1 MKIKNIKYLL
11 ISLVLLMFLI
21 GAASAADDAVA
32 IEGDAAAVDS
42 IGEDASAPI
51 TTTVSEDASIGTTFS
66 DSAIE
71 SDSIQ
76 SNDDLELKNVTDVKQ
91 KDSSDALKDGESTT
105 IFVSTGGN
113 DNNDGLSLETA
124 VATVEKAI
132 NITKTGGT
140 DFTLLIS
147 NGDYNIDQITIPV
160 GKYISII
167 GESKEGTIL
176 HASGDYGFDI
186 SFSGCNIENLTISD
200 LNSTATTSAAIRIMG
215 RDDININNCI
225 FKNIGSVYGAIY
237 IDSEGKTSISNV
249 LIEDC
254 FATKSDSSSIIH
266 VYGEGPV
273 SLDNVE
279 IRGSYMQPSPYS
291 WNTPYLGA
299 IIFLSSADPDVTLM
313 NSRIHDN
320 NGSIYS
326 IITSK
331 GKIKIINT
339 TISDNYLNASYASIF
354 SSGVNSNT
362 ATDITVTQSVI
373 ADNILANNAVGLLD
387 ARFGVFKVDH
397 NIIINNKNANGND
410 LPVGDLSGA
419 SSFSIDDNY
428 WGTNVRPNDKTSE
441 WVILTG
447 DVAECAFVGVC
458 ENIKIFLNSYV
469 TESGEI
475 GVIDGMP
482 TVELAVGYAL
492 NQENPSAVTIKDGVG
507 TISYLASI
515 AGEETLILSTGDV
528 FEFNVSSEIGSL
540 IFVDGSVETSGD
552 GTQENPVKTIAE
564 ALNIAADGKI
574 ILIKNGTYK
583 ESNLLVD
590 KDITIKPYDGA
601 DVIIDGDNQ
610 DRIFT
615 VTFTA
620 TIRDLSL
627 TGGNVTGDGGAIYLN
642 GGNLTLYKLNIS
654 NCIASDNGG
663 AIATAAGSDLYL
675 SNSIFTDNFASKGQ
689 SIFIGGEAEILMND
703 FVAHMDVLSPDAS
716 FNAININTDSPVSII
731 SNNFNDNGAIK
742 GQAVYIKN
750 APVRLSGNIMDDEI
764 IYLESGSVNSN
775 LIFMDGKT
783 VTVESGADVNLTA
796 TLTDDKGNLIRGG
809 ELTFTANGVAV
820 GDPIN
825 ISGDNELTIPYTV
838 PSDSEEDIVI
848 SGSYSLGNGGT
859 IVNGTIEPNIPYWFI
874 EGGSGYKTLNDAVDN
889 AVAGNVIYG
898 SPGTYIANGIF
909 ITKDLTIKANETG
922 DIILDGNGSR
932 IFTIKN
938 QSTLSLVNL
947 DLSNGGSEGGGFVYI
962 YAEGGNLNI
971 INSTLRDLNIE
982 GYPESFEGGAI
993 KTYAS
998 STINIESSHFENINS
1013 SAFAPVLSGLNGVKL
1028 ILTIKDS
1035 SFTDIKGTA
1044 MYGLM
1049 NAPGNVTIERSN
1061 FTDIIGNTTKYTGLI
1076 FTDSSSNYLINE
1088 CLFSNI
1094 STDSVIRFKNN
1105 GNITVTKSVFQN
1117 IQDTGGALYIYNP
1130 GSAKV
1135 NYNLFIDNTNLN
1147 ADSNRDIY
1155 SYGSNVD
1162 LSYNFWGNNSKP
1174 TESQINDVS
1183 KAPFWTIVE
1192 LSMNSDYI
1200 FTDETADIAVQFVGT
1215 DGEEN
1220 LTLDDVMPEYSF
1232 NLEATNGTLDAN
1244 TVTLVDN
1251 EAIVTFTPPS
1261 LTGTVTVTATPGPAE
1276 LTFDVIETSKLLVV
1290 STQGSDENAGSFESP
1305 YRTIA
1310 YALTKANET
1319 RNIIYLIYTG
1329 EDYKEHDLT
1338 LAGNLIIMGENDEV
1352 TIDAETNGRIFLVTG
1367 NVSIKSLTLSNGFDT
1382 ESGGA
1387 IYVDGGNLTL
1397 NYVNFDSNHVYG
1409 LGGAIATTSGSNL
1422 YISDSVFTNNY
1433 VGIAGGAIATA
1444 SGSNLSID
1452 NCIFVENDAD
1462 YGGAIYLAGES
1473 LILTSTFDGNYIS
1486 WNTGRGGGAI
1496 CVNTTDSVVISSNEF
1511 KDNSAYTGEVIYI
1524 ENGIV
1529 TLSENTIDGDTIY
1542 LAGGS
1547 VNSNLV
1553 FLDNSTVKVEL
1564 GETVNLTAS
1573 LCDDNG
1579 NPIRGGSIIFTA
1591 NGEAIGDPIDI
1602 SGDNELKTTYT
1613 VPIDASE
1620 DIIISG
1626 SYSLDNGGIV
1636 KDGSLH
1642 PSVPHWFIEGGI
1654 GYEYLS
1660 EAIDGAEAGD
1670 VIYYDLPEDYTD
1682 VINSK
1687 TINKALTIKNNGTNI
1702 VTLDGDGNNV
1712 FTVSANLDL
1721 INLNFV
1727 NGGNTQGGFISQS
1740 SNNLNIINSSFK
1752 NSASSS
1758 SAAAILSSDGNLNIE
1773 SCVFENIS
1781 SSSSSNGGIIYYS
1794 GNIGNLSINN
1804 SVFNNLSGKYD
1815 GFIIYSSTFTNI
1827 ANSNFTNL
1835 LGPTGSS
1842 YWGGIFN
1849 SKSMNLTNCQFINIT
1864 GPKGAAIYSRGS
1876 LNVTKSVFE
1885 NIITDNSVIFASSY
1899 DAFINYNIFVNNNKG
1914 IDSTTANA
1922 DYNFWGSNDR
1932 PSSDIVSS
1940 RTYQNWVIVEM
1951 SSSND
1956 TIFLGSTE
1964 DISIGFVATD
1974 GEENFTLDDSMPSYG
1989 FDLTVSDGTIEPSR
2003 VIIEDNEAKAVYS
2016 PSAVG
2021 TVTITASPDNAE
2033 LELNVMNKSTM
2044 LIVSAEGSDE
2054 GDGSFESPYATIAHA
2069 LSQVSET
2076 RNIIY
2081 ILSSDKDYKESGLVI
2096 SGNVIIMGEDNS
2108 VTING
2113 GNESR
2118 IFIVTGNASISDLIL
2133 TEGMADDYGGAIYV
2147 DGGSLTLNNVTISQ
2161 SKAALGGAIY
2171 INTSSDVSIS
2181 SNVFEDNEAEMGDAI
2196 YIENGA
2202 VTLTENAMGNE
2213 TVYLAGGSVNSNL
2226 VFLANGTLNAEFG
2239 KNITITAT
2247 LTDDSGNIIRG
2258 GTVVFTVDDETI
2270 GTVDL
2275 SGSNPLEIDFCVPQ
2289 DASDDML
2296 VSGSYS
2302 FDNGGTVS
2310 TGVIHPCIFHWII
2323 EEGGYGFE
2331 TLDEAI
2337 DASRDNDVIY
2347 YDLPDDYDEI
2357 LNDKVISHNL
2367 VIKNNGTGIVTLDA
2381 DRRRMFD
2388 LSGDLELN
2396 NLVFVNG
2403 ATTKDGGFIYQNS
2416 GSLNIISSI
2425 FKDSISSY
2433 GGVVVYSKGGDIN
2446 IDGSRFENL
2455 TSNKGPIDFES
2466 NSGRVDIRNSVFDH
2480 ITGNYDG
2487 FVIYCRSDLNIE
2499 DCIFTNLNS
2508 TRATNTNYY
2517 GAICHEGSS
2526 GDLNISGSYFN
2537 NIYGPTGAV
2546 VYYRGSGT
2554 YNISKNTFENISSG
2568 ANSCIIYGGSSG
2580 NINYNV
2586 FLDINCGITT
2596 SGGNIDYNYW
2606 GTNDYASL
2614 GIIGNTPN
2622 NWIILDV
2629 AVDGSDVIAENEV
2642 PIIADFKHYI
2652 EDGEIKEL
2660 EDSLAKEFTVQFTSP
2675 TSELDV
2681 DEVNTTDQVAIA
2693 FCTAVVGENNITVK
2707 SDNAEI
2713 NITFIAREPLESH
2726 MSVDMSDDNGL
2737 IVTITDGDGKGIEGK
2752 TICLFIGDE
2761 VLNGTTDSEGKAVID
2776 LDELEDGAYTA
2787 TISFKDPEYK
2797 DINENTFV
2805 VIRTNELIEP
2815 VAANISI
2822 ELSIED
2828 GKVIANVTDLDGNS
2842 LADKLLT
2849 VSIDGV
2855 PVLGAKTDEKG
2866 IYSIDVS
2873 PNATVIVS
2881 CSDVNGAVASAS
2893 ITYIENNNTEEVV
2906 VVEPVSANITIVLL
2920 VAEGNV
2926 VAYVTD
2932 LDDVP
2937 LAEKLLSVSIND
2949 IPILGA
2955 KTDEKGIWSLPI
2967 EANSTVVVSC
2977 SDVNGAVASAS
2988 ITYVENNNTEEVV
3001 VVEPVSANIIIG
3013 LSIVDGKVIANVTD
3027 LDGVPLADKLLSV
3040 SIGGVPVL
3048 GAKTDENGIWSI
3060 DAEANSTVAVSCSD
3074 ANGAVASA
3082 SITYIENN
3090 KTEEV
3095 IVPVPVPV
3103 VANATISLSTEDG
3116 KSIIAML
3123 KDLDGKAIANATLN
3137 AKVNGIEQNLTTD
3150 ANGIATIPVSANTTV
3165 EVSYTDSNMATV
3177 TSSMSLTVIETIVEI
3192 NKTIVVPPIRNASQ
3206 IVCSD
3211 MNTISVAQEDGRVG
3225 EYFKVKLVDAN
3236 GKPLANKFIQI
3247 GFNGRVYNRTTD
3259 ENGSTK
3265 LQINLAYKG
3274 TYTFA
3279 IAYLG
3284 DDNYNGSFVVS
3295 KIKVTQQT
3303 PSLKTSS
3310 KTYKT
3315 SAKTKALTA
3324 TFKTVG
3330 GKPISGKTIK
3340 FTVNGKTYSGKTNAK
3355 GVATV
3360 NVSLNKKGTYSFT
3373 AKYAG
3378 DDTFKTVSASGKL
3391 TLK

>member
-21 GAASAADDAVA
+21 GAASAADDAVTL
-32 IEGDAAAVDS
+32 EGDAAAVDS
-42 IGEDASAPI
+42 ISEDASAPI

-147 NGDYNIDQITIPV
+147 NGDYNIEQITIPV

-186 SFSGCNIENLTISD
+186 SYGCNFENLTISD
-200 LNSTATTSAAIRIMG
+200 LNSTSSTSAAIRIIM
-215 RDDININNCI
+215 DNYDININNCI
-225 FKNIGSVYGAIY
+225 FKNIGSAYGAVHVY
-237 IDSEGKTSISNV
+237 SNGKTSISNV

-254 FATKSDSSSIIH
+254 FATKSDDSSIIH
-266 VYGEGPV
+266 VSGKGPV

-279 IRGSYMQPSPYS
+279 IRGSYMLPPAFPWS
-291 WNTPYLGA
+291 TPYLGA

-339 TISDNYLNASYASIF
+339 TISDNCLNASYASIF

-410 LPVGDLSGA
+410 LSVGDLSGA

-615 VTFTA
+615 VTSTA
-620 TIRDLSL
+620 TISDLSL
-627 TGGNVTGDGGAIYLN
+627 TGGNATGDGGAIYLN
-642 GGNLTLYKLNIS
+642 GGNLTLSFLNIS

-716 FNAININTDSPVSII
+716 FNAISINTDSPVSIV

-742 GQAVYIKN
+742 GQAVYIKD
-750 APVRLSGNIMDDEI
+750 APVSLSGNIMDDEI

-783 VTVESGADVNLTA
+783 LTVEPGADVNLTA

-820 GDPIN
+820 GDPID
-825 ISGDNELTIPYTV
+825 ISGDNELRIPYTL
-838 PSDSEEDIVI
+838 PSDSEGDIII
-848 SGSYSLGNGGT
+848 SGSYSFDNGGT
-859 IVNGTIEPNIPYWFI
+859 IVNGTIEPDIPYWFI
-874 EGGSGYKTLNDAVDN
+874 EGGRGYKTLNETVEN
-889 AVAGNVIYG
+889 AVAGDVIYG

-932 IFTIKN
+932 VFTIKN
-938 QSTLSLVNL
+938 QATLSLVNL

-962 YAEGGNLNI
+962 YAEGGNLNV
-971 INSTLRDLNIE
+971 INSTLRDLNIV

-1013 SAFAPVLSGLNGVKL
+1013 SAFAPILSGLGGVKL
-1028 ILTIKDS
+1028 SLTIKDS

-1049 NAPGNVTIERSN
+1049 NAPGKVNIERSN
-1061 FTDIIGNTTKYTGLI
+1061 FTGIIGNTTKQTGLI
-1076 FTDSSSNYLINE
+1076 FADSTSNYLINE

-1174 TESQINDVS
+1174 TESQIYDVS
-1183 KAPFWTIVE
+1183 KAPYWTIEE

-1290 STQGSDENAGSFESP
+1290 STAGSDENAGSFESP

-1338 LAGNLIIMGENDEV
+1338 LAGNLTIMGENDEV
-1352 TIDAETNGRIFLVTG
+1352 TINATIGRIFLVTG
-1367 NVSIKSLTLSNGFDT
+1367 NVSIKSLTLSNGFDQDY
-1382 ESGGA
+1382 GGA

-1397 NYVNFDSNHVYG
+1397 DYVNFNSNRAYG
-1409 LGGAIATTSGSNL
+1409 LGGAIATSSESNL
-1422 YISDSVFTNNY
+1422 YISNSIFTDNF
-1433 VGIAGGAIATA
+1433 ASFFGGAIGTA

-1452 NCIFVENDAD
+1452 NCIFSDNKAS

-1473 LILTSTFDGNYIS
+1473 LILTSTFDGNHILLDD
-1486 WNTGRGGGAI
+1486 GRGGAI
-1496 CVNTTDSVVISSNEF
+1496 YVNTTDSVVISSNEF
-1511 KDNSAYTGEVIYI
+1511 ENNFAYTGEVIYI

-1553 FLDNSTVKVEL
+1553 FMDNSTLKVEL

-1573 LCDDNG
+1573 LSDDCG
-1579 NPIRGGSIIFTA
+1579 NPIRGGSIIFTV

-1620 DIIISG
+1620 DMIISG

-1636 KDGSLH
+1636 KAGSLH

-1682 VINSK
+1682 VISSK

-1712 FTVSANLDL
+1712 FTVSADLDL

-1727 NGGNTQGGFISQS
+1727 NGGNTKGGFISQS

-1758 SAAAILSSDGNLNIE
+1758 SAAAILSSNGNLNIE
-1773 SCVFENIS
+1773 SCLFENIS
-1781 SSSSSNGGIIYYS
+1781 SSASSNGGIICYS
-1794 GNIGNLSINN
+1794 GSSGNLNINN
-1804 SVFNNLSGKYD
+1804 SAFNNLSGKYD

-1835 LGPTGSS
+1835 LGPTSS
-1842 YWGGIFN
+1842 GYWGGIYN
-1849 SKSMNLTNCQFINIT
+1849 SKSLNLTNCQFINVT
-1864 GPKGAAIYSRGS
+1864 GPKGAAIYSTGS
-1876 LNVTKSVFE
+1876 LNVTRSVFE
-1885 NIITDNSVIFASSY
+1885 NIITTNSVIYSYSS
-1899 DAFINYNIFVNNNKG
+1899 DSFINYNIFADNNKA
-1914 IDSTTANA
+1914 IDSTRANA

-1940 RTYQNWVIVEM
+1940 SIYHDWVIVEL

-1964 DISIGFVATD
+1964 DISIGFLATD
-1974 GEENFTLDDSMPSYG
+1974 GEENSTLEDAMPSYG
-1989 FDLTVSDGTIEPSR
+1989 FELTVTDGTIEPSL
-2003 VIIEDNEAKAVYS
+2003 VILEDNEAKAVYT

-2021 TVTITASPDNAE
+2021 TVTITASPGSAE
-2033 LELNVMNKSTM
+2033 LELNVMDKSTM

-2069 LSQVSET
+2069 LSQVTET

-2081 ILSSDKDYKESGLVI
+2081 ILSSDKAYKESGLVL

-2118 IFIVTGNASISDLIL
+2118 IFLVTGNASISDLIL
-2133 TEGMADDYGGAIYV
+2133 SEGMADDYGGAIYV
-2147 DGGSLTLNNVTISQ
+2147 DGGSLALNNVIISQ
-2161 SKAALGGAIY
+2161 SKASLGGAIY

-2181 SNVFEDNEAEMGDAI
+2181 SNVFEDNEAEKGEAI

-2202 VTLTENAMGNE
+2202 LTLTENAMGNE

-2226 VFLANGTLNAEFG
+2226 VFLANSTLNAEFG
-2239 KNITITAT
+2239 KNMTITAT
-2247 LTDDSGNIIRG
+2247 LTDDCGNVIRG
-2258 GTVVFTVDDETI
+2258 GAVVLTVDGETI

-2275 SGSNPLEIDFCVPQ
+2275 SGSDPLEIDFYVPQ
-2289 DASDDML
+2289 DASEDML

-2310 TGVIHPCIFHWII
+2310 TGAIHPCIFYWII
-2323 EEGGYGFE
+2323 EEGRYGFE

-2347 YDLPDDYDEI
+2347 YDLPDDYEEI

-2396 NLVFVNG
+2396 NLVFING
-2403 ATTKDGGFIYQNS
+2403 ATNKDGGFIYQNS

-2425 FKDSISSY
+2425 FKDSLSSY
-2433 GGVVVYSKGGDIN
+2433 SGVVVFSNGGDIS

-2455 TSNKGPIDFES
+2455 TSRKGPIDFES

-2487 FVIYCRSDLNIE
+2487 FVIYCKSDLNIE
-2499 DCIFTNLNS
+2499 DCNFTNLNS
-2508 TRATNTNYY
+2508 TRATSTNYY
-2517 GAICHEGSS
+2517 GAICHESGS
-2526 GDLNISGSYFN
+2526 GDLNISGSYFS
-2537 NIYGPTGAV
+2537 NIYGPTGTA
-2546 VYYRGSGT
+2546 VYYKGSGT
-2554 YNISKNTFENISSG
+2554 YNISKNIFENISSG
-2568 ANSCIIYGGSSG
+2568 ANTCIIYGGSSG

-2606 GTNDYASL
+2606 GTNDYAGL
-2614 GIIGNTPN
+2614 GINGTVPN
-2622 NWIILDV
+2622 NWIIMNVV
-2629 AVDGSDVIAENEV
+2629 ANDSDVIAENEV
-2642 PIIADFKHYI
+2642 PITVDFNHYI
-2652 EDGEIKEL
+2652 ENGEIKEL
-2660 EDSLAKEFTVQFTSP
+2660 EDSLAKEFTVQFTSS

-2707 SDNAEI
+2707 SDNAVVE
-2713 NITFIAREPLESH
+2713 ITFNASEPLESH
-2726 MSVDMSDDNGL
+2726 MSVDMDDDNNL
-2737 IVTITDGDGKGIEGK
+2737 IVTITDGEGNGIEGK
-2752 TICLFIGDE
+2752 TVCLFIGDE
-2761 VLNGTTDSEGKAVID
+2761 VLNATTDSEGNAVIA
-2776 LDELEDGAYTA
+2776 LDEVDDGAYTA
-2787 TISFKDPEYK
+2787 KISFKDPEYK

-2828 GKVIANVTDLDGNS
+2828 GKVIANVTDLDGVP
-2842 LADKLLT
+2842 LAEKLLT

-2855 PVLGAKTDEKG
+2855 PVLGAKTDENG

-2873 PNATVIVS
+2873 PNATVTVS

-2893 ITYIENNNTEEVV
+2893 ITYVENNNTEEVV
-2906 VVEPVSANITIVLL
+2906 VIEPVSANITIVLL

-2937 LAEKLLSVSIND
+2937 LVEKLLSVSIND

-2967 EANSTVVVSC
+2967 EANSTIVVSC

-2988 ITYVENNNTEEVV
+2988 ITYVENNNTEV
-3001 VVEPVSANIIIG
+3001 VVEPVSANIVIG

-3027 LDGVPLADKLLSV
+3027 LDGNTLADKLLSV
-3040 SIGGVPVL
+3040 SIDGVPVL

-3082 SITYIENN
+3082 SIAYIENN
-3090 KTEEV
+3090 KTEEIIV
-3095 IVPVPVPV
+3095 PVPVPVPV

-3116 KSIIAML
+3116 KSIIANL

-3225 EYFKVKLVDAN
+3225 EYFNVKLVDAN

-3247 GFNGRVYNRTTD
+3247 GFNGRVYDRTTD

-3330 GKPISGKTIK
+3330 GKPISGKTVK

-3373 AKYAG
+3373 VKYAG
-3378 DDTFKTVSASGKL
+3378 DDIFKAVSASGKL